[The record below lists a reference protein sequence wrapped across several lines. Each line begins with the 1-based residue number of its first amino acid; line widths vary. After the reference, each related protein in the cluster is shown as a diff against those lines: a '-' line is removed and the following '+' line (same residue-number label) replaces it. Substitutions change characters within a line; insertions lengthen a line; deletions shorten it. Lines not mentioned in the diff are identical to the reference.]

1 MLMIVGNMNNF
12 FIGIPE
18 RFKTLYF
25 GAYDKLRLIPQ
36 IA

>member
-1 MLMIVGNMNNF
+1 MIIGNMNNF

-18 RFKTLYF
+18 RFKTLHL
-25 GAYDKLRLIPQ
+25 GAYDKLRLILQ